1 MTRLEA
7 ASSPKAAV
15 ALSEV
20 EFHTGVADPVGFACR
35 LLRKAARQGARVLVT
50 APDVVLGELD
60 RALWTFEERDFIP
73 HVRVPGARAALASRT
88 PIWLA
93 ADAQHADAPRLVLN
107 LGAAAPA
114 ELAALDRLIEVV
126 ATEPDEVEA
135 GRQRWRQYKAA
146 GLAIKHHNAG
156 AARE

>member
-1 MTRLEA
+1 
-7 ASSPKAAV
+7 V
-15 ALSEV
+15 ALNEV

-50 APDVVLGELD
+50 APEPVLGELD

-73 HVRVPGARAALASRT
+73 HVRVPGARAGIAART

-93 ADAQHADAPRLVLN
+93 ASARQPDAPRLVLN
-107 LGAAAPA
+107 LGAEAPA
-114 ELAALDRLIEVV
+114 DLAALDRLIEVV
-126 ATEPDEVEA
+126 ATDADEVDA
-135 GRQRWRQYKAA
+135 GRQRWRGYKAA